1 MFKWF
6 QNLGIGNEI
15 NEIRKLTIPLS
26 KSLPDW
32 ILYSLPDGLWVFSYM
47 ALMLFIWNR
56 NITAQNILWFF
67 LVPILA
73 IGSEV
78 FQYLKF
84 LPGTFDPKDLL
95 IYFLG
100 TTLPFVTFRNSL
112 VKKTKFNGF

>member
-84 LPGTFDPKDLL
+84 
-95 IYFLG
+95 
-100 TTLPFVTFRNSL
+100 
-112 VKKTKFNGF
+112 